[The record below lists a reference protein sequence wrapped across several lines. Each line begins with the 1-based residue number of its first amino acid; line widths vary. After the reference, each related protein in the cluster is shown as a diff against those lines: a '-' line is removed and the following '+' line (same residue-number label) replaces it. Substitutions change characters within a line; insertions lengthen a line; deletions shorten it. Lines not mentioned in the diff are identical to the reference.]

1 MSKKKLVLLAAML
14 VVLVLGIAMPAAAQ
28 LNTGNV
34 QNIQRVVSYGSPPGG
49 DISLIGTN
57 SDPVAGDT
65 GLTGANTGSTA
76 GNDTNVETCT
86 GKPIEL
92 NGDEKQMLDLHNQAR
107 ANNGLPPLCVHPD
120 LTEAARSHSQEMLD
134 KDYFSHD
141 SRNGESV
148 KARLERFGY
157 TFAGHPSW
165 KYGENVSWGSGDLGA
180 ADNRF
185 DEWMDSTEHRAN
197 ILDKNFRQVGI
208 GARTGTFEAQDGA
221 KMYTVDFGTR
231 R

>member
-1 MSKKKLVLLAAML
+1 MSSKRLVVLAAML
-14 VVLVLGIAMPAAAQ
+14 VILVLGITIPAVAQ

-34 QNIQRVVSYGSPPGG
+34 QNAQGVLSDGSKDG
-49 DISLIGTN
+49 DTSLTDTN
-57 SDPVAGDT
+57 SGSTPGDT
-65 GLTGANTGSTA
+65 GLTGANNGSAA
-76 GNDTNVETCT
+76 GNDTDVQTCT
-86 GKPIEL
+86 GESIKL

-120 LTEAARSHSQEMLD
+120 LTEAARFHSQEMLD
-134 KDYFSHD
+134 KGYFSHD

-157 TFAGHPSW
+157 AFGGHPYW

-180 ADNRF
+180 ADRRF
-185 DEWMDSTEHRAN
+185 DEWMDSPEHRAN
-197 ILDKNFRQVGI
+197 ILDKNFSEVGI

>member
-1 MSKKKLVLLAAML
+1 MSKRKLVLLAAML

-34 QNIQRVVSYGSPPGG
+34 QNVQGVLSDGSKAG
-49 DISLIGTN
+49 DTSLTDTN
-57 SDPVAGDT
+57 SGSTPGDT

-76 GNDTNVETCT
+76 GNDTDVETCT
-86 GKPIEL
+86 GETIKL

-107 ANNGLPPLCVHPD
+107 ANNGIPPLCVHPD
-120 LTEAARSHSQEMLD
+120 LTEAARFHSQEMLD
-134 KDYFSHD
+134 KGYFSHD
-141 SRNGESV
+141 SRNGESI

-157 TFAGHPSW
+157 TFAGHPYW

-185 DEWMDSTEHRAN
+185 NGWMDSAEHRAN
-197 ILDKNFRQVGI
+197 ILDKNFSEVGI

>member
-1 MSKKKLVLLAAML
+1 MSKRKLVLLAAML
-14 VVLVLGIAMPAAAQ
+14 VVLVLGMAMPAAAQ

-34 QNIQRVVSYGSPPGG
+34 QNAQGIIRDGS
-49 DISLIGTN
+49 T
-57 SDPVAGDT
+57 AGDT

-76 GNDTNVETCT
+76 GNDTDVETCT
-86 GKPIEL
+86 GETIKL

-107 ANNGLPPLCVHPD
+107 ANNGIPPLCVHPD

-134 KDYFSHD
+134 TDYFSHD

-157 TFAGHPSW
+157 TFAGHPYW

-180 ADNRF
+180 AARRF
-185 DEWMDSTEHRAN
+185 DEWLDSPDHRAN
-197 ILDKNFRQVGI
+197 ILDKNFSEVGI